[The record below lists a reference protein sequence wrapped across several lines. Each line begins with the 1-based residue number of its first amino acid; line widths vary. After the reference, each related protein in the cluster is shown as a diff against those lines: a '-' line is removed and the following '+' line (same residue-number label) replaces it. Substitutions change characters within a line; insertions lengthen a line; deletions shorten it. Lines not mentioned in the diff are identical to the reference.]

1 MIEIADNIFVSEES
15 ISFKFSRSGGPGG
28 QNVNK
33 VNTKA
38 TLFFDLANETAFS
51 DEQKKKIFK
60 KLATRTD
67 KNGVVRVMS
76 QKHRTQKANRVTA
89 FERLGELLAG
99 ALKTKA
105 VRRKT
110 RVPYAA
116 RQKRLE
122 GKKQR
127 GLLKK
132 QRKKIAPGDTE
143 G

>member
-1 MIEIADNIFVSEES
+1 MIKVADNIFVSGES

-38 TLFFDLANETAFS
+38 TLFFDIANETVFS
-51 DEQKKKIFK
+51 DEQKEKILE
-60 KLATRTD
+60 KLSTRID
-67 KNGVVRVMS
+67 KNGVIRIIS
-76 QKHRTQKANRVTA
+76 QRHRTQQANRETA
-89 FERLGELLAG
+89 IERLGELLAG
-99 ALKTKA
+99 ALKAKA
-105 VRRKT
+105 VRKKT
-110 RVPYAA
+110 KVPYASC
-116 RQKRLE
+116 QKRLE

>member
-38 TLFFDLANETAFS
+38 TLFFDLANETALS

-67 KNGVVRVMS
+67 KNGVVRVIS
-76 QKHRTQKANRVTA
+76 QKHRTQKANRATA
-89 FERLGELLAG
+89 FERLGELLTA
-99 ALKTKA
+99 ALKTKT
-105 VRRKT
+105 VRKKT

-122 GKKQR
+122 VKKQR

-132 QRKKIAPGDTE
+132 QRKKIAPGDSE